1 MVVVMV
7 VSQEMALAPV
17 DEETE
22 EAKYH
27 HEKEGGSKQEL
38 RPLIPSFPSLR
49 FRLHRKH
56 VGIFIIGV
64 CNGWWLL
71 ALTRGSQ
78 DGDTPE
84 DSLGSSVTRAL
95 NARTIR
101 ETETGH
107 HFRFYFACLS
117 VSLYFACFHF

>member
-22 EAKYH
+22 EAEEKLSLVICMAIINKMVGQKMRQPQLFLLLALHHSHHHGWSPKYH

-56 VGIFIIGV
+56 VGI
-64 CNGWWLL
+64 L
-71 ALTRGSQ
+71 
-78 DGDTPE
+78 
-84 DSLGSSVTRAL
+84 
-95 NARTIR
+95 IR
-101 ETETGH
+101 ES
-107 HFRFYFACLS
+107 YS
-117 VSLYFACFHF
+117 PKKKSNVI

>member
-1 MVVVMV
+1 M
-7 VSQEMALAPV
+7 ETHL
-17 DEETE
+17 EEG
-22 EAKYH
+22 AFCV
-27 HEKEGGSKQEL
+27 EGGAAVFLCVKIS
-38 RPLIPSFPSLR
+38 
-49 FRLHRKH
+49 
-56 VGIFIIGV
+56 
-64 CNGWWLL
+64 
-71 ALTRGSQ
+71 
-78 DGDTPE
+78 PE

>member
-1 MVVVMV
+1 M
-7 VSQEMALAPV
+7 ETHL
-17 DEETE
+17 EEG
-22 EAKYH
+22 AFFMCV
-27 HEKEGGSKQEL
+27 GGGGC
-38 RPLIPSFPSLR
+38 
-49 FRLHRKH
+49 
-56 VGIFIIGV
+56 VGAVFCVKI
-64 CNGWWLL
+64 
-71 ALTRGSQ
+71 S
-78 DGDTPE
+78 PE